1 VLINGAGYR
10 VGIKWS
16 YDFGE
21 AVRTAFIDIDAQ
33 YPAYFNEGEFNVAEF
48 TKGTALSKINVN
60 TTGDGSVVT
69 VGLEAQIN
77 GQPLSIQEFNVLALI
92 GKTV

>member
-1 VLINGAGYR
+1 MKSSLLNY
-10 VGIKWS
+10 
-16 YDFGE
+16 
-21 AVRTAFIDIDAQ
+21 
-33 YPAYFNEGEFNVAEF
+33 
-48 TKGTALSKINVN
+48 